1 MVGLDTNVILRYLLQ
16 DDPKQTTLAN
26 HIVDQVL
33 SDRNPG
39 FISLVTVLETVWVLR
54 SLLKQTPTQIATHLE
69 HLLAADS
76 LEVQNGQQVFE
87 AAFAL
92 KRSTGEFENALIG
105 ALNAW
110 AGCPHTLT
118 FDDYEDLLAATQSAY
133 NAAQGVFAPIVEGVK
148 DACESEPDCGI
159 PPL

>member
-1 MVGLDTNVILRYLLQ
+1 MVGLDTNLILRYLLQ

-26 HIVDQVL
+26 HIVDQLL

-39 FISLVTVLETVWVLR
+39 FISLVTVLEMVWVLR
-54 SLLKQTPTQIATHLE
+54 SLLKQTPTEIATHLE
-69 HLLAADS
+69 HLLAAES

-92 KRSTGEFENALIG
+92 KRGTGEFEDALVG

-110 AGCPHTLT
+110 AGCSHTLT
-118 FDDYEDLLAATQSAY
+118 FDKRALRMPYFQLLS
-133 NAAQGVFAPIVEGVK
+133 
-148 DACESEPDCGI
+148 
-159 PPL
+159 

>member
-39 FISLVTVLETVWVLR
+39 FISLVTVLEMVWVLR
-54 SLLKQTPTQIATHLE
+54 SLLQQTPTEIATHLE

-76 LEVQNGQQVFE
+76 LEVQNEQQVFE

-92 KRSTGEFENALIG
+92 KRGTGEFEDALIG

-110 AGCPHTLT
+110 RA
-118 FDDYEDLLAATQSAY
+118 
-133 NAAQGVFAPIVEGVK
+133 VRIR
-148 DACESEPDCGI
+148 
-159 PPL
+159 

>member
-39 FISLVTVLETVWVLR
+39 FISLVTVLEMVWVLR
-54 SLLKQTPTQIATHLE
+54 SLLKQTPTEIATHLE
-69 HLLAADS
+69 HLLAAES

-92 KRSTGEFENALIG
+92 KRGTGEFEDALIG

-110 AGCPHTLT
+110 AAYPHTLT
-118 FDDYEDLLAATQSAY
+118 FDKKALFRNEL
-133 NAAQGVFAPIVEGVK
+133 
-148 DACESEPDCGI
+148 
-159 PPL
+159 

>member
-26 HIVDQVL
+26 RVVDQVL

-39 FISLVTVLETVWVLR
+39 FISLVTVLEIVWVLR
-54 SLLKQTPTQIATHLE
+54 SLLKQTPAEIAIHLRASW
-69 HLLAADS
+69 LRILS
-76 LEVQNGQQVFE
+76 KFRISNRYSRRRSP
-87 AAFAL
+87 L
-92 KRSTGEFENALIG
+92 KRGTGEFEDALIG

-118 FDDYEDLLAATQSAY
+118 LKSR
-133 NAAQGVFAPIVEGVK
+133 
-148 DACESEPDCGI
+148 
-159 PPL
+159 PLRLPYFQLIS

>member
-39 FISLVTVLETVWVLR
+39 FISLVTVLEMVWVLR
-54 SLLKQTPTQIATHLE
+54 SLLKQTPTEIATHLE
-69 HLLAADS
+69 HLLAAES

-92 KRSTGEFENALIG
+92 KRGTGEFEDALVG

-110 AGCPHTLT
+110 AGCSHTLT
-118 FDDYEDLLAATQSAY
+118 FDKRALRMPYFQLIA
-133 NAAQGVFAPIVEGVK
+133 
-148 DACESEPDCGI
+148 
-159 PPL
+159 

>member
-1 MVGLDTNVILRYLLQ
+1 MVGLDTNLILRYLLQ

-26 HIVDQVL
+26 HIVDQLL

-39 FISLVTVLETVWVLR
+39 FISLVTILEMVWVLR
-54 SLLKQTPTQIATHLE
+54 SLLKQTPTEIATHLE
-69 HLLAADS
+69 HLLAAES

-92 KRSTGEFENALIG
+92 KRGTGEFEDALGG

-110 AGCPHTLT
+110 AGCSHTLT
-118 FDDYEDLLAATQSAY
+118 FDKRALRMPYFQLIS
-133 NAAQGVFAPIVEGVK
+133 
-148 DACESEPDCGI
+148 
-159 PPL
+159 

>member
-1 MVGLDTNVILRYLLQ
+1 MVGLDTNLILRYLLQ

-26 HIVDQVL
+26 HIVDQLL

-39 FISLVTVLETVWVLR
+39 FISLVTVLEMVWVLR
-54 SLLKQTPTQIATHLE
+54 SLLKQTPTEIATHLE
-69 HLLAADS
+69 HLLAAES

-92 KRSTGEFENALIG
+92 KRGTGEFEDALIG

-110 AGCPHTLT
+110 AVLP
-118 FDDYEDLLAATQSAY
+118 AY
-133 NAAQGVFAPIVEGVK
+133 VDI
-148 DACESEPDCGI
+148 
-159 PPL
+159 